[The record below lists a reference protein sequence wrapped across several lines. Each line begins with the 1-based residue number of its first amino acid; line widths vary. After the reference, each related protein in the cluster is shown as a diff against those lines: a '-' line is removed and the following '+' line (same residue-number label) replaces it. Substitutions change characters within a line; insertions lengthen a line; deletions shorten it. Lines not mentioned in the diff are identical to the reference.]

1 MSAQAN
7 IGLFAITELPA
18 ARVATFEGQ
27 VDESNLDYMKSIID
41 PLVADEAVRYVILDF
56 AKLSFINS
64 KVIGYLA
71 SLYSR
76 LAEKGKKLVFAQ
88 APEAITDIITLVGLT
103 KIIPSCPTL
112 QEAVDVARSDAEQ

>member
-1 MSAQAN
+1 MSAQAT

-18 ARVATFEGQ
+18 ARVAAFEGQ
-27 VDESNLDYMKSIID
+27 VDESNLDYMKSVID
-41 PLVADEAVRYVILDF
+41 PLVADDAVTYVILDL

-88 APEAITDIITLVGLT
+88 ATEAITDIITLVGLT
-103 KIIPSCPTL
+103 KIIPSCSTL
-112 QEAVDVARSDAEQ
+112 QEAVDIARSDAEQ